1 MIKLETKTKTG
12 DEDGHENVKMQ
23 KKKKTVVT
31 TRHERA
37 SHVSLKSVGTEIL

>member
-23 KKKKTVVT
+23 KKKTVVT